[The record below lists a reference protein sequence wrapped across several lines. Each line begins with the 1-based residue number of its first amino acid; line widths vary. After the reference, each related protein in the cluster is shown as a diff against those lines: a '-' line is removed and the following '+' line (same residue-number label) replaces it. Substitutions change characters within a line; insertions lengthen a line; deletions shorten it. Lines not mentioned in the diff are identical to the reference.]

1 MLIKTFRKLRR
12 LPEEEIKKMPKIHLH
27 LKYPKLLLLLLMIL
41 LSYFIFKN
49 PLVANE
55 ISKLQS
61 LSYLGIF
68 IAGLFFT
75 FGFSAPF
82 AIGFLIVSNSQNIF
96 LAAVLGGVGALVS
109 DMLIFKFIKFSFMDE
124 FEKLE
129 KTKIVREGV
138 FVVKNHFKKRVV
150 HYILYAFAGI
160 FIVTPLPDEL
170 AIIML
175 AGLTS
180 IKPKILAVISFVL
193 HTLAIYLILL
203 ASSL

>member
-1 MLIKTFRKLRR
+1 
-12 LPEEEIKKMPKIHLH
+12 
-27 LKYPKLLLLLLMIL
+27 MIL